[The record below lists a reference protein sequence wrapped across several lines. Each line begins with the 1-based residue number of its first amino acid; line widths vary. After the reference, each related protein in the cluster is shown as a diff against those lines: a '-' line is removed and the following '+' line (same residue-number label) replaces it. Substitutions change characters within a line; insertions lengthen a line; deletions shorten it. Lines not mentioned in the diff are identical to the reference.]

1 MRSTMVLVIFTTLL
15 VALSASSMEVG
26 VGVGITEIAKLPAV
40 ARTAAFGAIV
50 DTLVAAG
57 IDQVRISIPFW
68 NLVPSDTTQ
77 GIDFTPY
84 DDFIINASNQG
95 IHLLGI
101 LGCSHPEYALPLTRF
116 SSCTWPD
123 DYYVNGQISATTL
136 ARSTP
141 DSIYWKYYVRS
152 IVEHYKQQVD
162 AWEIMNEQN
171 FFGTMFLGTVDEYRD
186 MLRIASTI
194 IRNRDPSSIIVL
206 GGLAAL
212 GYQGSTWLECLLDD
226 GAFTYNLFDALNIHI
241 YELDADYAF
250 SVISDALAYLSL
262 SPKPLWLTE
271 AGKANLPFGGQFRS
285 VLGQAFHVPYLIGK
299 FRYAGVSRV
308 YWYTFNCSTFGN
320 CDDYQFADFSD
331 NTYTSLAPLE
341 SWRYLRT
348 EAAAANDTYLSDAVI
363 GFYTRP
369 ELDKPLFRG
378 LVPYQRCND
387 VAQSDWA
394 RFSTFELADAYG
406 RSRVLS
412 NHKPSTM
419 ESEEAFTGIAVDVDD
434 LWAEV
439 DSNKASLLLEVSYA
453 QTTQS
458 PYLQVMYD
466 RKNPLLPQPTETWNS
481 SVYPGTCLEM
491 LSSGGCDVAH
501 TNTFVTY
508 HDGAPRADG
517 ALSLTAGQYQ
527 AGSYA
532 RGVAWLDSAEWNNR
546 LDRKGDLFLRMS
558 DNSSVFI
565 ESIKLISRGYP
576 TMIAMMEPADSH
588 VNRGHVSIGGSTM
601 YVCDQFTLRRFD
613 VSNPFSMVELP
624 ATIGYSAPYGAAG
637 YDTLM
642 CLADGASGLLVYS
655 TSQEPPELLDSK
667 MVAALAVD
675 VAMYHH
681 YAIVAFSDGFL
692 RIYDIANPSNIVLV
706 CTLCV
711 SPTGVRRV
719 TIQNDMAYALVDQ
732 GIAAVNIAVP
742 GQAYVSGTLGVPAGM
757 SLKDIAVAN
766 SRAYLADYDGR
777 VHCIDVTNPIC
788 MENEGW
794 LNAPGNVYSC
804 AADSNQVCIGCSN
817 GVVTY
822 KVSSSGEH
830 DLWGHG
836 RSMQKPSLA
845 ALAGGLLFAY
855 TSDGDGGGWPCIGRA
870 SLASDQSITAGSVSV
885 SVLAL
890 PDQKADWVFTW
901 KTTSWNIPDNDM
913 VTVCEAG
920 GTPLQCTG
928 SQWTV
933 SGAGC
938 GSVVM
943 GPEGLF
949 CHTLV
954 IAGQPCVPGQ
964 RYKYTVSSNAG
975 AGAVVSE
982 SRSFRTLICIR

>member
-308 YWYTFNCSTFGN
+308 YWYTFNCPTFGN

-369 ELDKPLFRG
+369 EQDKPLFRG

-419 ESEEAFTGIAVDVDD
+419 ASEEAFTGIAVDVDD

-439 DSNKASLLLEVSYA
+439 DSNRASLLLEVSYA

-508 HDGAPRADG
+508 YDGAPRSDG

-532 RGVAWLDSAEWNNR
+532 RGVAWLDSAEWGNR
-546 LDRKGDLFLRMS
+546 LDRMGDLFLKLS
-558 DNSSVFI
+558 DNSQLYV
-565 ESIKLISRGYP
+565 ESIQLISRGYP
-576 TMIAMMEPADSH
+576 TMMDSLGPDFLLMTSA
-588 VNRGHVSIGGSTM
+588 NMSIGGNTV
-601 YVCDQFTLRRFD
+601 YVCDGMNLRRYD
-613 VSNPFSMVELP
+613 LSNPLHITELP
-624 ATIGYSAPYGAAG
+624 GVEPYAVPLGAMG
-637 YDTLM
+637 CDTLM
-642 CLADGASGLLVYS
+642 CLADGPGGLRVYS
-655 TSQEPPELLDSK
+655 NHHEPPTLLDCE
-667 MVAALAVD
+667 MVLAWATD
-675 VAMYHH
+675 VAMINH
-681 YAIVAFSDGFL
+681 YAFVVYNDGYM
-692 RIYDIANPSNIVLV
+692 RIYDISNARDIVLV
-706 CTLCV
+706 RELCV
-711 SPTGVRRV
+711 SPTNAKRV
-719 TIQNDMAYALVDQ
+719 ILLGNTAFVLVDG
-732 GIAAVNIAVP
+732 GICAVDITNPAL
-742 GQAYVSGTLGVPAGM
+742 ACVSGSISAPTGYGLN
-757 SLKDIAVAN
+757 DIAVTT
-766 SRAYLADYDGR
+766 RTAYLTSYTGR
-777 VHCIDVTNPIC
+777 VYCIDVSNP
-788 MENEGW
+788 
-794 LNAPGNVYSC
+794 LNMQNVGMLNVPGSALSC
-804 AADSNQVCIGCSN
+804 AADSEQVCIGCSN
-817 GVVTY
+817 GIVTY
-822 KVSSSGEH
+822 RTHDSGYPE
-830 DLWGHG
+830 LWGHARG
-836 RSMQKPSLA
+836 MNRSSVV
-845 ALAGGLLFAY
+845 ALTGGLLFSS
-855 TSDGDGGGWPCIGRA
+855 THDGDEGGWPSIGRA
-870 SLASDQSITAGSVSV
+870 SLASAQSITAGSVSV
-885 SVLAL
+885 QVLAL

-901 KTTSWNIPDNDM
+901 KTTAWNVPDHDS
-913 VTVCEAG
+913 VTVCEAA
-920 GTPLQCTG
+920 GTPLQCIG
-928 SQWTV
+928 NQWSV
-933 SGAGC
+933 SGASG
-938 GSVVM
+938 GSVAM
-943 GPEGLF
+943 GRDGLF
-949 CHTLV
+949 YHRLV
-954 IAGQPCVPGQ
+954 VAEQPCVPGQ